1 MNLTDTRIDRA
12 ADLAP
17 TDVTDATTRS
27 AGGPPESRA
36 TIDSPDSATDPI
48 SDTPAAPSPTRRRID
63 VVRPGMQTTVQD
75 WPGRIGYWHIGVPPS
90 GPMDD
95 LSFRLG
101 NRVLGNPEGAAG
113 LECTLGGPALRFCEP
128 TWVCVTGAVADVR
141 VDGVPVE
148 QWRTVEVPAGGVLDV
163 GAIRGPG
170 MRTYILVAG
179 GIDVDEFLGSAATFT
194 LGKFGGGTGAAL
206 RAGES
211 LTLGAPSTR
220 LAPAVP
226 MADQPAFAH
235 RWELAVTE
243 GPHGAPE
250 FFTRNDFD
258 TIIGTDYEVHFN
270 SDRTGV
276 RLIGP
281 KPEWARTDGGE
292 AGLHPSN
299 IHDNAY
305 SVGALDFTGDTP
317 ILLGP
322 DGPSL
327 GGFVCPVTVVA
338 ADRWKLG
345 QLTPGDKVRFVPIR
359 SEHAA
364 PAAELG
370 ARRRA
375 CFGTVVSAGRDGDD
389 GILRRTEVDDE
400 TGVTYRR
407 QGDDGVLV
415 EYGTLTLDLGLRAR
429 VHALHQH
436 LVAIGRRG
444 VIELTPGIRSLQI
457 RVDPAVLPITSLL
470 DLLAEAEAQ
479 LPNSDQLVVPS
490 RTVHLPLSWD
500 DPSTREAITR
510 YMHGVRADAPW
521 CPWNIE
527 FIRRMNGL
535 PAVEDVYKT
544 VFDAEYLVLGLGDVY
559 LGAPVATPTDPRHR
573 LVTTKYNP
581 ARTWTPENAVGIG
594 GAYLCIYGMEGP
606 GGYQFV
612 GRTTQVW
619 NHRARPTGTAG
630 PGVDRFPTDHETPWL
645 LRYFDRIRW
654 HPVEAEEL
662 LDLRADFAAGKV
674 DITTENGDF
683 RLADYRRFLS
693 ENADSISEFRALQA
707 DAFAEERQSWR
718 TAGELSD

>member
-1 MNLTDTRIDRA
+1 MSLTDTRVD
-12 ADLAP
+12 D
-17 TDVTDATTRS
+17 
-27 AGGPPESRA
+27 
-36 TIDSPDSATDPI
+36 
-48 SDTPAAPSPTRRRID
+48 APSAAFATASYTTSTAVVGTVASSPTQRQID
-63 VVRPGMQTTVQD
+63 VVRPGMQTTIQD

-113 LECTLGGPALRFCEP
+113 LECTLGGPALRFSAP

-141 VDGVPVE
+141 VDGIPVE

-170 MRTYILVAG
+170 MRTYILISG
-179 GIDVDEFLGSAATFT
+179 GIEVDEFLGSAATFT

-206 RAGES
+206 RADES
-211 LTLGAPSTR
+211 LTLGTPSTR

-258 TIIGTDYEVHFN
+258 TIVGTDYEVHFN

-305 SVGALDFTGDTP
+305 TIGALDFTGDTP

-364 PAAELG
+364 PAQELG

-375 CFGTVVSAGRDGDD
+375 AFGTVLSAGRDGDD

-436 LVAIGRRG
+436 LIAIGLRG

-457 RVDPAVLPITSLL
+457 RVDPAVLPIPRLL

-500 DPSTREAITR
+500 DPATREAITR

-535 PAVEDVYKT
+535 PSVDDVYKT

-630 PGVDRFPTDHETPWL
+630 PGVDRFATDAETPWL

-654 HPVEAEEL
+654 HPVEADEL

-674 DITTENGDF
+674 DITTEDGDF
-683 RLADYRRFLS
+683 RLADYRKFLAD
-693 ENADSISEFRALQA
+693 NDDSISDFRALQA

-718 TAGELSD
+718 TAGELTD